1 VEEYQK
7 SKQRLGTVLLSLLC
21 VACQATSPITASAV
35 STQSESV
42 STTIHGDF
50 ATEYTALTKRI
61 LLSGIELERMSLNYR
76 KEAAKPHTLRLLR
89 YMATQET
96 GAATTLA
103 FEVVADDQFNIG
115 RKHPLRINQRALKGA
130 FTGVMVGSIVAGSG
144 SCAELA
150 SNAWQSIKERRFNQ
164 DGASVTT
171 RVVRKLHDLDE
182 LLAQRE
188 AFVNLHSD
196 FVGYPRAVAE
206 GKLLRA
212 MRDAFVNEFSIF
224 RADMSAFRTF
234 QNTFFVL
241 NAAFNTIGATAAGIG
256 IRALKDP
263 KLNGSVNIMFIAAGG
278 IAGASPAVATAAG
291 ILARKLTFASVDH
304 RLGGGKP
311 FDSSGFGEELQKM
324 KDSDEHMG
332 SLMPSMPATER
343 TLLYNQSNDY
353 FKAQLQNE
361 LDRMRG
367 LRKVALQSSALGPV
381 IGGLFMTQGILGTVG
396 YYRYGLRPR
405 KQLTLDLYGSI
416 NGTVSAGLNV
426 VGNAAWL
433 VSFMIYQNHLKQQ
446 HRLPIQLIDD
456 RLKHLDEVEQS
467 VMAL

>member
-1 VEEYQK
+1 VEERLK
-7 SKQRLGTVLLSLLC
+7 SKPRLTAVFLSLLC
-21 VACQATSPITASAV
+21 VAFQATCPASVYAV

-42 STTIHGDF
+42 SPIRGDF
-50 ATEYTALTKRI
+50 ATEYTAITKRI
-61 LLSGIELERMSLNYR
+61 LLSGIELERMGLTYR

-103 FEVVADDQFNIG
+103 FEIVADDQFNIG
-115 RKHPLRINQRALKGA
+115 RKRPLRINQHALKGA
-130 FTGVMVGSIVAGSG
+130 FTGVMVGSIIAGSG

-150 SNAWQSIKERRFNQ
+150 SNAWQSIKERRFHQ
-164 DGASVTT
+164 DGGSVTNQ
-171 RVVRKLHDLDE
+171 VAIKLHELDE

-188 AFVNLHSD
+188 ALVNLHSD
-196 FVGYPRAVAE
+196 FLGYPRAVAE
-206 GKLLRA
+206 GHLLRA
-212 MRDAFVNEFSIF
+212 MRDAFVNEFSTF
-224 RADMSAFRTF
+224 RADMTAFRTF

-291 ILARKLTFASVDH
+291 ILARKLTFTSVDH

-311 FDSSGFGEELQKM
+311 FNSSGFGDELQKM
-324 KDSDEHMG
+324 KSADENMG
-332 SLMPSMPATER
+332 TLMPTMPATER
-343 TLLYNQSNDY
+343 NVLYTQSNDY
-353 FKAQLQNE
+353 FKTQLQTE

-405 KQLTLDLYGSI
+405 KQLTLDLAGSI

-426 VGNAAWL
+426 VGNPLWL
-433 VSFMIYQNHLKQQ
+433 VSFMIYQNHLKKE
-446 HRLPIQLIDD
+446 HRLPVQLIDE
-456 RLKHLDEVEQS
+456 RLKHLDEVEQT

>member
-1 VEEYQK
+1 MKEHPN
-7 SKQRLGTVLLSLLC
+7 SKLKLSKVFLSLLC
-21 VACQATSPITASAV
+21 VACQTTFPVTAWAV
-35 STQSESV
+35 TESEGAST
-42 STTIHGDF
+42 IRGDF
-50 ATEYTALTKRI
+50 ATEYTSLTKRI
-61 LLSGIELERMSLNYR
+61 LLSGIELERMSLIYR
-76 KEAAKPHTLRLLR
+76 KESGKPRTLRLLR

-130 FTGVMVGSIVAGSG
+130 FTTVMVGSIIAGSG

-150 SNAWQSIKERRFNQ
+150 SNAWQSIKERRFGQ
-164 DGASVTT
+164 DGGSATAQVIAK
-171 RVVRKLHDLDE
+171 VRDLDK

-212 MRDAFVNEFSIF
+212 MRDAFVNEFSTF
-224 RADMSAFRTF
+224 HADMTAFRTF

-263 KLNGSVNIMFIAAGG
+263 KLNGSVNIMFITAGA
-278 IAGASPAVATAAG
+278 IAGASPGVATAAG
-291 ILARKLTFASVDH
+291 ILARKLTFTTTDH
-304 RLGGGKP
+304 CLGGGKP
-311 FDSSGFGEELQKM
+311 LGSTGFGEELQKM
-324 KDSDEHMG
+324 KDADEHMG
-332 SLMPSMPATER
+332 TLMPSMPATER
-343 TLLYNQSNDY
+343 TILYTQSNDY

-361 LDRMRG
+361 VSRMRG

-416 NGTVSAGLNV
+416 NGTVSSGLNV

-446 HRLPIQLIDD
+446 HRLPIQLIDE
-456 RLKHLDEVEQS
+456 RLKHLDEVEQT
-467 VMAL
+467 VMAI